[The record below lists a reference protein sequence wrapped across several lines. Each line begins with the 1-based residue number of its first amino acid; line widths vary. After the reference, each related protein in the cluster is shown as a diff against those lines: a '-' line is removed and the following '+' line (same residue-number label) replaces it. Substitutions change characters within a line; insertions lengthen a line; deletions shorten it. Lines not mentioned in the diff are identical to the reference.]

1 VEFNCND
8 GIALEYCSELP
19 CKLEYGGIN
28 HTLRRGYERLLRK
41 LLMLPHRPA
50 VIMLQT
56 FDFSERC
63 SPGRCCQLPCLICC
77 RDMRLLL
84 LLLLLLLLMCVSVH
98 TRAHVEAQCPC
109 RLVAD
114 ARLPEARPPG
124 FPQNPELWVQGVHEQ
139 RGGPAGA
146 VCPDV

>member
-1 VEFNCND
+1 MEFNCND

-56 FDFSERC
+56 FDFSERY
-63 SPGRCCQLPCLICC
+63 
-77 RDMRLLL
+77 
-84 LLLLLLLLMCVSVH
+84 V
-98 TRAHVEAQCPC
+98 
-109 RLVAD
+109 
-114 ARLPEARPPG
+114 
-124 FPQNPELWVQGVHEQ
+124 
-139 RGGPAGA
+139 
-146 VCPDV
+146 

>member
-1 VEFNCND
+1 MSPQVEFNCND
-8 GIALEYCSELP
+8 GFAPEYCSELP

-63 SPGRCCQLPCLICC
+63 TRRMLPPPN
-77 RDMRLLL
+77 MFTLL
-84 LLLLLLLLMCVSVH
+84 
-98 TRAHVEAQCPC
+98 P
-109 RLVAD
+109 
-114 ARLPEARPPG
+114 
-124 FPQNPELWVQGVHEQ
+124 
-139 RGGPAGA
+139 
-146 VCPDV
+146 

>member
-63 SPGRCCQLPCLICC
+63 TPGRCCQSLCLICC
-77 RDMRLLL
+77 RDIRLLL
-84 LLLLLLLLMCVSVH
+84 LLLLLLTCMSVR
-98 TRAHVEAQCPC
+98 TRARVEVQCPR

-114 ARLPEARPPG
+114 ARLPEARVSS
-124 FPQNPELWVQGVHEQ
+124 FP
-139 RGGPAGA
+139 
-146 VCPDV
+146 